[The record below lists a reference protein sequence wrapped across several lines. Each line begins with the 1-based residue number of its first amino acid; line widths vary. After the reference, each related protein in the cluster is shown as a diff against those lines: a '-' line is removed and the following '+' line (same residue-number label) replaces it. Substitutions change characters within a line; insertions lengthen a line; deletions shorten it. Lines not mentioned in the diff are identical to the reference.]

1 MGFSGFRKPSNVCKT
16 YAPCRKRSLWC
27 NFPALPVVQPR
38 FAPSR
43 RGSRDDKTL
52 RGWRPNAWLAVAR
65 GLPSGG
71 SSAADR
77 RGAKA
82 SLPRGSV
89 RQVLAAPMVAVPAFG
104 DLRGAAGR
112 DGGAGSGQKGIQGAL
127 AAIWVRF
134 CHRVLN
140 LPGKRPEQSKNK
152 ARVATRPAVPQSIAC
167 PLPASQRR
175 AKFSRP
181 NQSCLF

>member
-1 MGFSGFRKPSNVCKT
+1 MPGWPWRVACH
-16 YAPCRKRSLWC
+16 
-27 NFPALPVVQPR
+27 PAGLRRRTAVGLRPV
-38 FAPSR
+38 S
-43 RGSRDDKTL
+43 
-52 RGWRPNAWLAVAR
+52 LAVASVKSWQPR
-65 GLPSGG
+65 WWPSQ
-71 SSAADR
+71 R
-77 RGAKA
+77 
-82 SLPRGSV
+82 
-89 RQVLAAPMVAVPAFG
+89 LAIFG
-104 DLRGAAGR
+104 ERAGR